1 MCGIWSYLQF
11 YNNKEKF
18 HKILADF
25 WNISNRGPDNSVLET
40 YNNIAIGF
48 HRLGIMDNSF
58 QSNQPFIIKNELK
71 TNILICNGEIY
82 NFKELIKKYDLD
94 ISSNSDCLTILKLY
108 QKFDKLNDISS
119 FLNLFSNEIKGE
131 FAFVLYEFDNFKNL
145 RKLFIGRDQIG
156 IRPLYCNNLTNNVN
170 EIYLSSEIKG
180 MSNYE
185 DKVYEFT
192 PGKILYYSFDELGN
206 TNLVKKS
213 FDWVYSVKP
222 EILKILD
229 YKEELENKLLLGLR
243 NAVIN
248 SVRRRLNADRPL
260 AFLLSGGVD
269 SSLVCAIASR
279 ILKKPINTFCCG
291 MSEGTDIK
299 YARLVSDHIKSN
311 HTEVFFSEDEGFQSI
326 PDVIRTVET
335 WDTTTVR
342 ASVGQY
348 IVSKYIGTKTDYKVV
363 LVGEGPDEVCSSYM
377 FNWNAPNGKELHD
390 AALKYV
396 KNIHYYDCKRGDRCI
411 SNFGLEGRVPLLD
424 PEVIEAYWKI
434 PADWR
439 HPKYKGIEK
448 WWLRKAF
455 DDMDLLPN
463 QILWRKKEAFSDG
476 VSSNE
481 KSWFKI
487 IQDRVDKLISSPF
500 KGCPTKEA
508 TFYKQLFV
516 SIFSMN
522 RLSIIPEYWQP
533 MWTGSNKYI
542 DPSARVLNAYNSDL
556 NNKLSK

>member
-11 YNNKEKF
+11 YNNKKKF

-58 QSNQPFIIKNELK
+58 QSNQPFIIKDELK

-82 NFKELIKKYDLD
+82 NFKELIRKYELD

-131 FAFVLYEFDNFKNL
+131 FAFVLYEFDNLKNL

-222 EILKILD
+222 ENLKILD
-229 YKEELENKLLLGLR
+229 YKEELENKLLLNLR

-291 MSEGTDIK
+291 MNEGTDIK

-311 HTEVFFSEDEGFQSI
+311 HTEVFFSEDEGFESI

-335 WDTTTVR
+335 WDTTTV
-342 ASVGQY
+342 
-348 IVSKYIGTKTDYKVV
+348 
-363 LVGEGPDEVCSSYM
+363 
-377 FNWNAPNGKELHD
+377 EL
-390 AALKYV
+390 
-396 KNIHYYDCKRGDRCI
+396 
-411 SNFGLEGRVPLLD
+411 LL
-424 PEVIEAYWKI
+424 
-434 PADWR
+434 
-439 HPKYKGIEK
+439 G
-448 WWLRKAF
+448 
-455 DDMDLLPN
+455 N
-463 QILWRKKEAFSDG
+463 
-476 VSSNE
+476 
-481 KSWFKI
+481 
-487 IQDRVDKLISSPF
+487 
-500 KGCPTKEA
+500 T
-508 TFYKQLFV
+508 
-516 SIFSMN
+516 
-522 RLSIIPEYWQP
+522 
-533 MWTGSNKYI
+533 
-542 DPSARVLNAYNSDL
+542 
-556 NNKLSK
+556 